1 MWETD
6 VHIAKN
12 NSKTKIMKHNND
24 EYVFYV
30 IYISFPTVLGQLLAN
45 TNLKKTRK
53 INENF
58 AF

>member
-45 TNLKKTRK
+45 TNLKNLEK
-53 INENF
+53 
-58 AF
+58 